1 MPHRGEPCDRS
12 KKPPDSCQLCPC
24 ESFLPSQEKPFPPS
38 AGHFSVCCAQEG
50 STGLHA
56 GPRELL
62 ERQVSPLRSLA
73 PLTRSSL
80 SCSSATCR
88 LLPTPTFPSLCLMP
102 SLTAGPFPLG
112 GRACRL
118 SSFLDFFIY
127 FHVFC
132 LLSLLLLGKL
142 SNIEQRCTSN
152 SMSVFVSLDWTHQ
165 RLVRSCFLHPSVSV
179 L

>member
-73 PLTRSSL
+73 PLTQQLPVLFFSHLPAPPNPYLPQPLSHALSDCRALSSWRQDLPVFPLFLTSL
-80 SCSSATCR
+80 SIFTS
-88 LLPTPTFPSLCLMP
+88 FV
-102 SLTAGPFPLG
+102 FF
-112 GRACRL
+112 L
-118 SSFLDFFIY
+118 SFYLENF
-127 FHVFC
+127 
-132 LLSLLLLGKL
+132 
-142 SNIEQRCTSN
+142 QT
-152 SMSVFVSLDWTHQ
+152 
-165 RLVRSCFLHPSVSV
+165 
-179 L
+179 